1 MSLVKPIINEIVA
14 FDATLGTTIT
24 FTASGGDQVTKNE
37 IKVVYNEYVQGYFNS
52 NNNLFY
58 KESTF
63 QTPIAGNTYTI
74 YVDSNTSKS
83 YTYNGSIFVETSLTE
98 IVVYQNTTTTFNLSH
113 IIPANTLINGRY
125 YKVTIRTYDAL
136 NNVSDWSNYQ
146 PFYCYTTPVL
156 ELNINNG
163 QTLTTPNYNVT
174 LTYRQLQNEKV
185 DYAIIELYN
194 TNKVLLS
201 SSGNMYNT
209 NYPPLIFN
217 YSIFGLE
224 NHSQYYVKASI
235 VTINGTVTQTEM
247 IRFYTNYD
255 TIPEKV
261 TLEATLDSCNGYVNL
276 KSSDIFNIVGE
287 SNPDPLKYLL
297 SKQADLRNATAD
309 INIEQY
315 AHWAKWNHDLFIVP
329 TDFLLRMWFYPAR
342 QPFEIIKLSNDD
354 GTTYLTVSQKRGST
368 QDYLSIRTD
377 NGTIKDIALGDFC
390 NGNTKIFLWI
400 KVTGS
405 TWDIQFA
412 ILETRATNIEWD
424 NRLSCTIAYNV
435 TSDITWST
443 QSGAEPYETFTPSS
457 DAFQPMSGEV
467 TKILI
472 GNGIFDHLNIT
483 KDTSISYT
491 TNLPTWDD
499 NSIVDINFN
508 NNLNATPHNYNK
520 LVLKRK
526 DATLLNWMNLSEVDV
541 LDNVRTY
548 IDFNDSFI
556 PTGITQDYALVLYE
570 NNVPSEYHTI
580 DITPVWG
587 KYFLSDRDT
596 RFVLN
601 YAVIYS
607 NHVQNIQNGTFMPI
621 GATYPIVVQ
630 NGEGNF
636 RSGSLQ
642 FKVLGYQ
649 FEIDKR
655 LDRVS
660 ITHQTQDILK
670 FLTNGK
676 AKCLTDFNGNIYILK
691 VVNSPQISYDANWGN
706 GIATISFD
714 WVEQGKYNDY
724 DSMLELGLF
733 DQITTE

>member
-1 MSLVKPIINEIVA
+1 MSLVKPIVNEVTA
-14 FDATLGTTIT
+14 FDATLNATIT
-24 FTASGGDQVTKNE
+24 FIASGGDQVTKNE
-37 IKVVYNEYVQGYFNS
+37 IKVVYNEYENGYFNS
-52 NNNLFY
+52 LNNLFY

-63 QTPIAGNTYTI
+63 QTPITGNRYTI

-98 IVVYQNTTTTFNLSH
+98 IVAYQNTTTTFNLSH
-113 IIPANTLINGRY
+113 IIPANTLTNGRY
-125 YKVTIRTYDAL
+125 YKVAIRTYDAL

-146 PFYCYTTPVL
+146 PFYCYTTPSL
-156 ELNINNG
+156 TLNVTNG
-163 QTLTTPNYNVT
+163 QTITVSSFSIV
-174 LTYRQLQNEKV
+174 LTYNQLQNEKL

-209 NYPPLIFN
+209 DYPPLTFN
-217 YSIFGLE
+217 YGVFGLE
-224 NHSQYYVKASI
+224 NHSQYYVKASV
-235 VTINGTVTQTEM
+235 VTVNGTITQTDM

-255 TIPEKV
+255 TAPEQV

-276 KSSDIFNIVGE
+276 KSSEVFNIVGE
-287 SNPDPLKYLL
+287 SNPDPLYYLL
-297 SKQADLRNATAD
+297 GQQADLRNATAD
-309 INIEQY
+309 INIEEY
-315 AHWAKWNHDLFIVP
+315 AYWAKWNHDLFIIP
-329 TDFLLRMWFYPAR
+329 EDFLLRMWFYPAR

-354 GTTYLTVSQKRGST
+354 GTTYLTVSQERDNT

-377 NGTIKDIALGDFC
+377 NGTVKDLALGDFC
-390 NGNTKIFLWI
+390 NGNTKLFLWI

-405 TWDIQFA
+405 TWDIQFGV
-412 ILETRATNIEWD
+412 LDTEATVIDWN

-435 TSDITWST
+435 TSDIPWGTYT
-443 QSGAEPYETFTPSS
+443 GVEPYGTFTPSS
-457 DAFQPMSGEV
+457 DIFQPMSGEM

-483 KDTSISYT
+483 KDTTISYT
-491 TNLPTWDD
+491 TALPTWDN
-499 NSIVDINFN
+499 NSIVDISFN
-508 NNLNATPHNYNK
+508 GNLNATPHNYNK

-556 PTGITQDYALVLYE
+556 PTGITQEYALVLYE
-570 NNVPSEYHTI
+570 NNVPSEYHTV
-580 DITPVWG
+580 DVTPIWG
-587 KYFLSDRDT
+587 KYFLSDKDT

-607 NHVQNIQNGTFMPI
+607 NHIQNIQNGTFMPI

-660 ITHQTQDILK
+660 ITQQTQDILK

-724 DSMLELGLF
+724 ESMLELGLF
-733 DQITTE
+733 DQVTTE

>member
-1 MSLVKPIINEIVA
+1 MSLVKPIINEITA
-14 FDATLGTTIT
+14 FDATLNATIT
-24 FTASGGDQVTKNE
+24 FIASGGDQVTKNE
-37 IKVVYNEYVQGYFNS
+37 IKVVYNEYEQGYFNS
-52 NNNLFY
+52 QDNLFY

-63 QTPIAGNTYTI
+63 QTPIAGNNYTI

-83 YTYNGSIFVETSLTE
+83 YIYNGSIFVETNLTE
-98 IVVYQNTTTTFNLSH
+98 IVAYQNTTTTFNLSH
-113 IIPANTLINGRY
+113 IIPANTLTNGRY
-125 YKVTIRTYDAL
+125 YKVAIRTYDAL

-146 PFYCYTTPVL
+146 PFYCYTTPTL
-156 ELNINNG
+156 TLNVTNG
-163 QTLTTPNYNVT
+163 QTITVSSFSIV
-174 LTYRQLQNEKV
+174 LTYNQLQHEKL

-209 NYPPLIFN
+209 DYPPLTFT
-217 YSIFGLE
+217 YGVFGLE
-224 NHSQYYVKASI
+224 NHSQYYIKAST
-235 VTINGTVTQTEM
+235 VTLNGTITQTDM

-255 TIPEKV
+255 ISPQQV

-276 KSSDIFNIVGE
+276 KSSEVFNIVGE

-297 SKQADLRNATAD
+297 GQQADLRNATAD
-309 INIEQY
+309 INIEEY
-315 AHWAKWNHDLFIVP
+315 AYWAKWNHDLFVIP
-329 TDFLLRMWFYPAR
+329 EDFLLRMWFYPAR

-354 GTTYLTVSQKRGST
+354 DTTYLTISQERDNT

-377 NGTIKDIALGDFC
+377 SGTVKDLALGDFC
-390 NGNTKIFLWI
+390 NGNTKLFLWI

-405 TWDIQFA
+405 TWDIQFGV
-412 ILETRATNIEWD
+412 LDTTATVINW
-424 NRLSCTIAYNV
+424 NSRLSCTIAYNV
-435 TSDITWST
+435 TSDIPWGTSI
-443 QSGAEPYETFTPSS
+443 GVEPYGTFIPSS
-457 DAFQPMSGEV
+457 DTFQPMSGET

-483 KDTSISYT
+483 KDTTISYT
-491 TNLPTWDD
+491 TALPTWDD
-499 NSIVDINFN
+499 NSIVDISFN
-508 NNLNATPHNYNK
+508 GNLNATPHNYNK

-570 NNVPSEYHTI
+570 NNVPSEYHTV
-580 DITPVWG
+580 DITPIWG
-587 KYFLSDRDT
+587 KYFLSDKDT

-621 GATYPIVVQ
+621 GATYPIIVQ

-660 ITHQTQDILK
+660 ITRQTQDILK

-724 DSMLELGLF
+724 ESMLELGLF
-733 DQITTE
+733 DQITTD